1 MPSNFAAAIDSGKFV
16 ITAEVAPPVSADPAD
31 LLKRALPLKGIATA
45 VNLTDGAGAK
55 AHMSSGAA
63 AVLLLQN
70 GIEPILQMTCRDR
83 NRLAL

>member
-1 MPSNFAAAIDSGKFV
+1 MSSKFGTALNSGKFV

-31 LLKRALPLKGIATA
+31 LLARALPLKGHATA

-63 AVLLLQN
+63 AVLLV
-70 GIEPILQMTCRDR
+70 
-83 NRLAL
+83 